1 MEGLRSSALPTCRPP
16 AFPARL
22 IPAMHTRDALEALYA
37 RWHRPE
43 YLATDPLLFVHRH
56 ADPADREV
64 AAFLAAGFAWG
75 NVAAINKSLDRLMRA
90 LGESPAAAAGTAS
103 RDPRAFARRLRGVH
117 HRRIH
122 APDIAYLLALL
133 GAALLAHGSLEAL
146 WHASDDAAEPTVIE
160 AIPRFLAAL
169 RALPVEAPQS
179 RGRGVLGEPLR
190 RGVGLAPFGFADGGK
205 ASPFKR
211 MNMLLRWLARPADG
225 IDLGLWRI
233 APARLVMPV
242 DVHVLRWAR
251 AGGWT
256 EASTPTRRA
265 ALEITA
271 RLRAISPE
279 DPCRY
284 DFALVREGMLG
295 SAQGNATPRPK

>member
-1 MEGLRSSALPTCRPP
+1 
-16 AFPARL
+16 
-22 IPAMHTRDALEALYA
+22 MHTREALEALHA

-43 YLATDPLLFVHRH
+43 FLATDPLLFVHRF

-75 NVAAINKSLDRLMRA
+75 NVVAINKSLDRLMEA
-90 LGESPAAAAGTAS
+90 LGDAPAAAAAEAA

-133 GAALLAHGSLEAL
+133 GAARHAHGSLEAL
-146 WHASDDAAEPTVIE
+146 WRTADDPAEPCVID
-160 AIPRFLAAL
+160 AIPRFLGAL

-211 MNMLLRWLARPADG
+211 MNMLLRWLGRPADG

-233 APARLVMPV
+233 DPARLVMPV

-251 AGGWT
+251 AGEWT
-256 EASTPTRRA
+256 ASATPTRRA

-271 RLRAISPE
+271 RLRAIAPE

-295 SAQGNATPRPK
+295 ERK